1 MSVAVSSGFVTVTNA
16 VPAADPLGAPAGG
29 TARERREAKI
39 RRRRNVR
46 ATVVATLVVVLAM
59 AGGGLAWYVV
69 SETDELTAQNA
80 AARQLLSASDGKV
93 AEQTTRVSLSAQITE
108 VDSLLAEPV
117 LTRITTGTTDA
128 SESLGAA
135 TGAVQASMVEFARG
149 QVSTARESLEIVE
162 ARAKKVYTATE
173 GKGVDDV
180 VRARLQ
186 EALTTTVAVDDAAN
200 NSLAG
205 TDLAELEKAAF
216 DLSTNRSV
224 VVLATDTLSTAQDAI
239 TCPAPDQTWD
249 PDSGKI
255 PSSALSPIPWAPTHF
270 VRTDVLD
277 GLIELDAAY
286 RKAFGEHLT
295 INSSYRSYE
304 AQASIY
310 DPSSPI
316 AAPPGCSNH
325 GMGLAVDIGGGV
337 ETFDTEQYNWLKA
350 HAKNYGWVHPAFAE
364 PDGRVPEPWHWESVL
379 ARAGS

>member
-1 MSVAVSSGFVTVTNA
+1 MTLTNA
-16 VPAADPLGAPAGG
+16 TPAADPTGATAGS
-29 TARERREAKI
+29 TARERREAKS

-46 ATVVATLVVVLAM
+46 AMIVTTLVVVLVL
-59 AGGGLAWYVV
+59 AGGGLAWYAM
-69 SETDELTAQNA
+69 SEADELAAQNA

-93 AEQTTRVSLSAQITE
+93 AEETTRVSLSAEIAD
-108 VDSLLAEPV
+108 VDSFLAEPV
-117 LTRITTGTTDA
+117 LNRITTGTADA

-135 TGAVQASMVEFARG
+135 TGAVQASMVEFARDE
-149 QVSTARESLEIVE
+149 VTTARKSLETAE
-162 ARAKKVYTATE
+162 SRARKVYEATE

-180 VRARLQ
+180 VRAPLQ
-186 EALTTTVAVDDAAN
+186 EALTTAAAVDDAAN
-200 NSLAG
+200 HSLAG
-205 TDLAELEKAAF
+205 TDLAALEQAAL

-224 VVLATDTLSTAQDAI
+224 VSLATETVSDAQDAI

-304 AQASIY
+304 SQASIY

-350 HAKNYGWVHPAFAE
+350 HAQDYGWVHPAFAE
-364 PDGRVPEPWHWESVL
+364 PNGRVPEPWHWESVL
-379 ARAGS
+379 ARAGLVNGA

>member
-1 MSVAVSSGFVTVTNA
+1 MTLTNA
-16 VPAADPLGAPAGG
+16 APAADPPGAPAGG
-29 TARERREAKI
+29 TARERREAKS
-39 RRRRNVR
+39 RRRRTVR
-46 ATVVATLVVVLAM
+46 SAIVTTLVVVLVM
-59 AGGGLAWYVV
+59 AGGGVAWYVV
-69 SETDELTAQNA
+69 SEADELASQNA
-80 AARQLLSASDGKV
+80 AARQLLAASDGKV
-93 AEQTTRVSLSAQITE
+93 DEQTTRVSLSAEIAD

-117 LTRITTGTTDA
+117 LTRIMTGTADA

-135 TGAVQASMVEFARG
+135 TGAVQSSMVDFARD
-149 QVSTARESLEIVE
+149 QVATARKSLETAE

-173 GKGVDDV
+173 GKGVDDD

-186 EALTTTVAVDDAAN
+186 EALTTTAASTEAAAE
-200 NSLAG
+200 SLAG
-205 TDLAELEKAAF
+205 VDVAELEQTAL
-216 DLSTNRSV
+216 DLSTNGSV
-224 VVLATDTLSTAQDAI
+224 VVLATDTLSAAQDAV
-239 TCPAPDQTWD
+239 TCPAPDQVWD
-249 PDSGKI
+249 PDSGAI
-255 PSSALSPIPWAPTHF
+255 PSSELSPIPWAPTHF

-286 RKAFGEHLT
+286 REVFGEHLT

-304 AQASIY
+304 AQAAIY

-350 HAKNYGWVHPAFAE
+350 NAKTYGWMHPAFAE
-364 PDGRVPEPWHWESVL
+364 PNGRVPEPWHWESVL